1 MNVEKP
7 INVYKKLFWEILD
20 DESKL
25 ALIDILINNSFVG
38 DCKITS
44 KIEGETSVL
53 EVVDEYEHYLL
64 LPIDILEML
73 NK

>member
-7 INVYKKLFWEILD
+7 INIYKNLLWEILD

-25 ALIDILINNSFVG
+25 VLIGILMNNGFVG

-44 KIEGETSVL
+44 KVEGETSVL
-53 EVVDEYEHYLL
+53 EVRDEYDHYLL

-73 NK
+73 NQ

>member
-7 INVYKKLFWEILD
+7 INVYKNLLWEILD

-25 ALIDILINNSFVG
+25 ALIGILINNSFVG

-44 KIEGETSVL
+44 KVKGEASVL

>member
-1 MNVEKP
+1 MEKP
-7 INVYKKLFWEILD
+7 INVYKNLLWEIID

-25 ALIDILINNSFVG
+25 ALIGILINNGFIG

-44 KIEGETSVL
+44 KIEGGTSVL
-53 EVVDEYEHYLL
+53 EVVDEYDHYLL